1 MLVDDSAMFSFFP
14 EKMLQDSLWD
24 SSNGFSGYVPRDF
37 SSSDGISVRQSQ
49 LQGAGSWKLWC
60 ANRENLEKLRRI
72 CPKLWELQNGS
83 GFFCAMKKTRLVF

>member
-1 MLVDDSAMFSFFP
+1 MLFDDSAMFSFFP

-24 SSNGFSGYVPRDF
+24 SSNWFSGYVSRDF

-60 ANRENLEKLRRI
+60 ANREKMAAASFV
-72 CPKLWELQNGS
+72 P
-83 GFFCAMKKTRLVF
+83 